1 MKCSIKRRNLPPA
14 PKPTRPIIVKE
25 VQGTCPNHL
34 EVREKKSPVVI
45 QRRRKPVEAIK
56 VSTQK
61 KMAEKEARKKKAI
74 EMYRAGMSIDAI
86 ANEMGVLPGAIY
98 DYTRSIRLGE
108 KPISKYAPYF
118 DRAEKLYKR
127 GASYKEIADKL
138 GLARTQAETVLAI
151 LRKENRIG
159 RRNVWVARRR

>member
-1 MKCSIKRRNLPPA
+1 MKCSIKRRALPNA
-14 PKPTRPIIVKE
+14 PTPTKPHKVKE

-34 EVREKKSPVVI
+34 EVREKKPPVVI

-61 KMAEKEARKKKAI
+61 KMAEKEARKAKAI

-86 ANEMGVLPGAIY
+86 ANEMGVLPGTIY
-98 DYTRSIRLGE
+98 DYTRSIRFGE
-108 KPISKYAPYF
+108 KPISKYAAYF
-118 DRAEKLYKR
+118 DEAEKLYKR
-127 GASYKEIADKL
+127 GMPYVDIAEKL
-138 GLARTQAETVLAI
+138 GLSRTQTETVLAI

-159 RRNVWVARRR
+159 RRNAWVARRR

>member
-1 MKCSIKRRNLPPA
+1 MKCSIKKRVLPGA
-14 PKPTRPIIVKE
+14 PTPTKPHKVKE
-25 VQGTCPNHL
+25 VQGICPNHL
-34 EVREKKSPVVI
+34 EVREKKPPVAI

-56 VSTQK
+56 VSTKK
-61 KMAEKEARKKKAI
+61 KMAEKEARKQKAI
-74 EMYRAGMSIDAI
+74 EMYKSGMSIDAI
-86 ANEMGVLPGAIY
+86 ANEMGLLPGAIY

-118 DRAEKLYKR
+118 DEAEKLYKR
-127 GASYKEIADKL
+127 GVPYKDIAEKL
-138 GLARTQAETVLAI
+138 GLTRMQAETVLAI